1 MRWAVEGHTLGH
13 GRRIYPVA
21 VRLQQCGIEGDSMNS
36 TTTASSEYEYLE
48 RWRRWQLGY
57 ATSSR
62 RGALQARILFAGA
75 VTAALVWLGL
85 RALSWSV

>member
-1 MRWAVEGHTLGH
+1 
-13 GRRIYPVA
+13 
-21 VRLQQCGIEGDSMNS
+21 MNS

-48 RWRRWQLGY
+48 RWRQWQLGY

-62 RGALQARILFAGA
+62 RGALHAPILFAVT
-75 VTAALVWLGL
+75 VTAPMVWLGL

>member
-1 MRWAVEGHTLGH
+1 MS
-13 GRRIYPVA
+13 I
-21 VRLQQCGIEGDSMNS
+21 

-48 RWRRWQLGY
+48 RWRQWQLGY

-62 RGALQARILFAGA
+62 KGPLHARILFAVA
-75 VTAALVWLGL
+75 VTAAMVWLGL